1 MNTTNTRL
9 RPSRL
14 LLSFVVATFLLL
26 FSCQP
31 ETTSGGDGPETLVL
45 SSQIE
50 SLQSRLESLQ
60 ADYTKVQA
68 RVSELET
75 TNQQLVKTNEALQKD
90 LQNQDSQSTDSDDQ
104 TKLTE
109 LQEANQQLASDLEE
123 IRAELAQADSKIS
136 ALESSA
142 TSLNQTIESLR
153 SELSKANAMVS
164 DLENQ
169 LANATTNGSTTS
181 GNGVNISTSP
191 ISKGKS
197 TDAPTKSTDDVI
209 PIFSDT
215 YEVATDITLSQDN
228 IGQVSTT
235 DAVIKLEDSN
245 ELSIDVDNGLDLSEM
260 THIHINYWVVA
271 AGSLDLVL
279 LSSGVESKYALP
291 VDQKNQWISQ
301 EIPLNKFS
309 GINLSN
315 ISEIKIIGTDSD
327 VETSSRRPDSSAP
340 SFRHGGQHLAVY
352 FDEIYAFFVEVFGL
366 SETAKQECSN
376 AEDYAS
382 ISELV
387 KDGLVVDNTELGF
400 GRNYGEFGVPHIGSG
415 SGSWV
420 PKTSVAYDATV
431 VNLNNY
437 IESFTYNLP
446 ASGTKQTYRIPIK
459 LFGLPY
465 FDYIEEVVS
474 AVDNRD
480 TDRFRRLLKN
490 AGISEVTI
498 QKHIDAVNYE
508 IEKVE
513 LETRKSVNVEDKKE
527 VSERLLLK
535 LKKKHSLGAFFYRL
549 GKNSMEN
556 VVIDL
561 INKAWTDSNRYD
573 GVGSHHMIADPKG
586 AFPEALPF
594 KNKTYRFDDRVGFEG
609 KYPHGFGWYWLY
621 SVGSY
626 YYGKNEFV
634 NGKTYQQ
641 WTRTFSA
648 EKYLADYGKIGYYT
662 SRFPFTAGIEKVSI
676 YQAFPD
682 YIDIDFDIEKSEL
695 ILKVNPNNTGEVM
708 ISRLYLDTQGD
719 DYWFGDDYGIY
730 KDDYLRTEII
740 LFHCPNNA
748 N

>member
-9 RPSRL
+9 RPSRM
-14 LLSFVVATFLLL
+14 LLSFVVGTFLLL

-136 ALESSA
+136 ELESSA

-197 TDAPTKSTDDVI
+197 TDAPTKSTEDVI

-327 VETSSRRPDSSAP
+327 VETSGRRPDSSAP

-400 GRNYGEFGVPHIGSG
+400 GRNYGEFGVPHIGSRG
-415 SGSWV
+415 SV
-420 PKTSVAYDATV
+420 PKTSAAYDATV

-459 LFGLPY
+459 MFGLPY

-490 AGISEVTI
+490 AGISEATI
-498 QKHIDAVNYE
+498 QKHIDGVNQE

-527 VSERLLLK
+527 VSERLLLE
-535 LKKKHSLGAFFYRL
+535 LKKKHSLEVFFYRL

-556 VVIDL
+556 VVVDL
-561 INKAWTDSNRYD
+561 INKAWTTLAPMGIYST
-573 GVGSHHMIADPKG
+573 HMIADSKGVLPK
-586 AFPEALPF
+586 ALPF
-594 KNKTYRFDDRVGFEG
+594 KNKTYLFDDSVGFEG
-609 KYPHGFGWYWLY
+609 KYPHGFTWNNWLSFGPRY
-621 SVGSY
+621 PED
-626 YYGKNEFV
+626 EFV
-634 NGKTYQQ
+634 NGKTGSQ
-641 WTRTFSA
+641 WSNAFST
-648 EKYLADYGKIGYYT
+648 EKYFAYYGD
-662 SRFPFTAGIEKVSI
+662 AGRIRNLFHLNDIIERVSI
-676 YQAFPD
+676 YLTFPD

-695 ILKVNPNNTGEVM
+695 ILKVSPNNTGEVM
-708 ISRLYLDTQGD
+708 ISRLYFDTQGD

-730 KDDYLRTEII
+730 KDHYLRTEII

>member
-1 MNTTNTRL
+1 MNTTNTHL

-123 IRAELAQADSKIS
+123 IRTELAQADSKIS
-136 ALESSA
+136 ELESST

-197 TDAPTKSTDDVI
+197 TDAPTKSTEDVI

-279 LSSGVESKYALP
+279 LSSGAESKYALP

-327 VETSSRRPDSSAP
+327 VETSGRRPDSSAP

-400 GRNYGEFGVPHIGSG
+400 GRNYGEFGVRHIGSG
-415 SGSWV
+415 SRGSV
-420 PKTSVAYDATV
+420 PKTSAAYDATV

-490 AGISEVTI
+490 AGISEATI
-498 QKHIDAVNYE
+498 QKHIDGVNQE

-527 VSERLLLK
+527 VSERLLLE
-535 LKKKHSLGAFFYRL
+535 LKKKHSLGVFFYRL

-556 VVIDL
+556 VVVDL
-561 INKAWTDSNRYD
+561 INKSWPDDWRGIY
-573 GVGSHHMIADPKG
+573 SHHMFADSKG
-586 AFPEALPF
+586 VLLEALPF
-594 KNKTYRFDDRVGFEG
+594 KNKTYLFDDSVGFEG
-609 KYPHGFGWYWLY
+609 KYPHGYGWREDR
-621 SVGSY
+621 GIGDY
-626 YYGKNEFV
+626 YYWNKGEERV
-634 NGKTYQQ
+634 NGKTWRGWSYD
-641 WTRTFSA
+641 TFGA
-648 EKYLADYGKIGYYT
+648 EKYLT
-662 SRFPFTAGIEKVSI
+662 
-676 YQAFPD
+676 
-682 YIDIDFDIEKSEL
+682 
-695 ILKVNPNNTGEVM
+695 
-708 ISRLYLDTQGD
+708 
-719 DYWFGDDYGIY
+719 
-730 KDDYLRTEII
+730 
-740 LFHCPNNA
+740 
-748 N
+748 

>member
-14 LLSFVVATFLLL
+14 LLSFVVGTFLLL

-31 ETTSGGDGPETLVL
+31 ETTGGGDGPETLVL

-50 SLQSRLESLQ
+50 SLQSRLETLQ

-68 RVSELET
+68 KVSELET

-90 LQNQDSQSTDSDDQ
+90 LQNQDSQSTDSEAQ

-109 LQEANQQLASDLEE
+109 LQEANQQLASDLED
-123 IRAELAQADSKIS
+123 IRAELAQANSKIS
-136 ALESSA
+136 ELESNNT
-142 TSLNQTIESLR
+142 TSLNSTIESLR

-169 LANATTNGSTTS
+169 LANATNNG
-181 GNGVNISTSP
+181 GNNNNGGGVEISNSP
-191 ISKGKS
+191 ITEGKS
-197 TDAPTKSTDDVI
+197 TDAPTKKTEDVI

-215 YEVATDITLSQDN
+215 YEVGTGITLSEDL

-245 ELSIDVDNGLDLSEM
+245 ELSIDVDSGLDLSEM
-260 THIHINYWVVA
+260 THIHINYWVVE

-301 EIPLNKFS
+301 EVPLSKFT
-309 GINLSN
+309 GIDLSN

-340 SFRHGGQHLAVY
+340 SFRHGGRHLAVY

-376 AEDYAS
+376 ATDYPA

-387 KDGLVVDNTELGF
+387 QDGLVVDNTQLGF
-400 GRNYGEFGVPHIGSG
+400 GRNHSDYRVPHISSRGS
-415 SGSWV
+415 V
-420 PKTSVAYDATV
+420 PSSSAAYDATV
-431 VNLNNY
+431 VNLKNY

-459 LFGLPY
+459 VFGLPY

-480 TDRFRRLLKN
+480 TDRFRRLFKN
-490 AGISEVTI
+490 AGIPEATI
-498 QKHIDAVNYE
+498 QKHIDGINYE

-513 LETRKSVNVEDKKE
+513 LAIRKSINVETEEE
-527 VSERLLLK
+527 VSERLLLE
-535 LKKKHSLGAFFYRL
+535 LKKKRSLGVFFYRL

-556 VVIDL
+556 VVVDL
-561 INKAWTDSNRYD
+561 INKAWAYPSRSGIGSAKMLTDSK
-573 GVGSHHMIADPKG
+573 GVLPL
-586 AFPEALPF
+586 PLPF
-594 KNKTYRFDDRVGFEG
+594 KHKTYLFDDSVGFEG
-609 KYPHGFGWYWLY
+609 KYPHGLAWSSELINGGW
-621 SVGSY
+621 GSEGTGVSY
-626 YYGKNEFV
+626 PYGQIF
-634 NGKTYQQ
+634 NGKTGEI
-641 WTRTFSA
+641 WFDTFER
-648 EKYLADYGKIGYYT
+648 EKYFAYYGEQGT
-662 SRFPFTAGIEKVSI
+662 FRNPLRLDDDIERVSI
-676 YQAFPD
+676 SQGFPD

-695 ILKVNPNNTGEVM
+695 ILKVSPNNTGEVM
-708 ISRLYLDTQGD
+708 ISRLYLDTQGND
-719 DYWFGDDYGIY
+719 SYFGSRYGIY
-730 KDDYLRTEII
+730 IV
-740 LFHCPNNA
+740 
-748 N
+748 